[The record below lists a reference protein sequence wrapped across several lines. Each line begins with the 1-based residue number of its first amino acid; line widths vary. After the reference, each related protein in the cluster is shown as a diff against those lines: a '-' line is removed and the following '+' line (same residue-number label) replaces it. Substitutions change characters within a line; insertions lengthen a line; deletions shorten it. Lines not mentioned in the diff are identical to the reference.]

1 MFVSQILR
9 NATRSLPFYYNVN
22 LQPISKK
29 DYWEKIAEYN
39 KAMAHY
45 SPNDKSMIKYGD
57 IDMKT
62 YEKLLRNSMMAKS
75 ILSYN
80 KKDKPERF
88 ALIVNLAIG
97 QIIAFN
103 LNSSN

>member
-80 KKDKPERF
+80 KKDEITKSI
-88 ALIVNLAIG
+88 L
-97 QIIAFN
+97 
-103 LNSSN
+103 SNKKD

>member
-1 MFVSQILR
+1 MFVSQLLR
-9 NATRSLPFYYNVN
+9 NSTKSLPFYYNVN

-29 DYWEKIAEYN
+29 DYWEKITEYN

-45 SPNDKSMIKYGD
+45 RPNDKSMIKYGD

-75 ILSYN
+75 ILSN
-80 KKDKPERF
+80 KKDEMAKSI
-88 ALIVNLAIG
+88 L
-97 QIIAFN
+97 
-103 LNSSN
+103 SNKKD